1 MQGTSPH
8 TQEIPWLQRM
18 FENIWFLLLI
28 GIILPTVSYTAWSL
42 VDLAV
47 LPRFD
52 TSAVAQAPAG
62 HAPQEVAEAATAN
75 EVGAADTVTVDLK
88 DMAFQT
94 EVLEVEVGTTVRWVN
109 RDLYPHSVAYGTPD
123 TPVGELLFASS
134 GDFGTGSSFAH
145 TFDTPGRHDIYCA
158 TPGHYQAG
166 MTMTVVVEEAS
177 R

>member
-8 TQEIPWLQRM
+8 TQEIPWLQRL

-42 VDLAV
+42 IDLAV

-52 TSAVAQAPAG
+52 TSSVTQATAG
-62 HAPQEVAEAATAN
+62 RGTEEVAEA
-75 EVGAADTVTVDLK
+75 DTVAVDMK
-88 DMAFQT
+88 DMAFQA
-94 EVLEVEVGTTVRWVN
+94 EVLEVEVGTTVTWVN
-109 RDLYPHSVAYGTPD
+109 RDLYPHSVAYGTPQ
-123 TPVGELLFASS
+123 TPAGELLFASS
-134 GDFGTGSSFAH
+134 GDFGTGASFAH